1 MKISYNWLK
10 EYFNKDIRPE
20 ALGEVLTNT
29 GLEVEGTESFQSIK
43 GGLEGLII
51 GEVKSCIQHP
61 NADKLSLNTVDIG
74 KEELLSIVCGA
85 PNVAKGQKV
94 IVAPVDTVLFM
105 GENSF
110 KIKRTKIRGELSEG
124 MICSED
130 EVGLGT
136 MHEGIIVLDKKA
148 VVGSLVKDYYK
159 VENDTIFEIGLT
171 PNRIDGA
178 SHIGC
183 ARDVVAYF
191 RQFEDIKLQIPSI
204 KEFQKDNSDR
214 SIEVSVE
221 NTKACPRYTGIT
233 ITDLKVKESPD
244 WLKTRL
250 NSIGLRP
257 INNIVDITNFVLHE
271 TGQPL
276 HAFDADLIN
285 GGKIIVKTLPEGSK
299 FITLDEEEI
308 ILSAEDL
315 MICDSKGGMCIGGV
329 FGGINSGVSN
339 NTKDI
344 FLESAYFN
352 PVSIRKSAK
361 RHLFNTDASFRFE
374 RGVDPNNTLYALKRA
389 ALLIKEIAG
398 GKISS
403 DITDIYP
410 EKIEK
415 CRINLSYSHVDRL
428 TGNHIE
434 PKKIKNIL
442 ESLDIEIINEEET
455 GLELI
460 IPSYRVD
467 VTREADVIEEILRIY
482 GYNNIKISNDV
493 KSTIIYYPKPD
504 PENVQNVIS
513 NMLSGGGFSEIMSNS
528 LTKSS
533 YYKELKCF
541 PDDNSVKIANP
552 LSSDLDGMRQ
562 SLIFGGLESISY
574 NINRKNK
581 DLKLYEFGNCYYFN
595 KKSDAPDPL
604 KKYDEEKHLALFIT
618 GLKSGKNWDNNPGDS
633 SFFEI
638 KAYVEN
644 IISRLGINLNIINEE
659 KINNEIISTGLSL
672 KISSD
677 TIAEFGIINTNILEK
692 FDIEQIVYYANIHWD
707 TLLKKINLK
716 INYNAIPKF
725 PEVKRDLALLIDKNV
740 SFESIKKIA
749 FNTEKYL
756 LKKVDLF
763 DVFEDDKIGK
773 DKKSYAVSFIIQDY
787 KRTLTDK
794 QIDKIMNKLQK
805 AFENELGAK
814 IR

>member
-725 PEVKRDLALLIDKNV
+725 PEVKRDLALLIQ
-740 SFESIKKIA
+740 A
-749 FNTEKYL
+749 
-756 LKKVDLF
+756 
-763 DVFEDDKIGK
+763 
-773 DKKSYAVSFIIQDY
+773 
-787 KRTLTDK
+787 
-794 QIDKIMNKLQK
+794 
-805 AFENELGAK
+805 
-814 IR
+814 